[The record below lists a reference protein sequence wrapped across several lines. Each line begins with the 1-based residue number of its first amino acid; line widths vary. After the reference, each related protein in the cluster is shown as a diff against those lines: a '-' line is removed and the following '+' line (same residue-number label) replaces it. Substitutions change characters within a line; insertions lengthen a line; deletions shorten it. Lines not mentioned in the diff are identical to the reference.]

1 MKKILITGASGQLGK
16 TLKTLFSFKYDIIP
30 TSKNYYTYQKNYF
43 LDITNPIL
51 IRDIV
56 SATSPD
62 IIINLAALTNVDLC
76 EKKPDLAFSV
86 NFTGLQNIVEIFN
99 GPIIQLSTDYVF
111 DGKTG
116 QYSENSSVNPINVY
130 GRTKLEA
137 ENFLKENSKDS
148 LIIRTNV
155 LYDYMSESP
164 ASFLN
169 WVVKSL
175 QDDKK
180 INVVDDQWNNPTW
193 TNSIAVAID
202 KAIEFELNGLIHW
215 GDNDYISRFD
225 FAIKIAETFQLKK
238 NLINPIKTAELNQIA
253 ARPLKGGLN
262 VDRAKSI
269 LNLEP
274 SNISDCLKYIW
285 ENINA

>member
-16 TLKTLFSFKYDIIP
+16 TLKTLFSSKYDIIP

-86 NFTGLQNIVEIFN
+86 NFTGLQNIVKIFN

-175 QDDKK
+175 EDDKK

-193 TNSIAVAID
+193 THSIAVAID

-238 NLINPIKTAELNQIA
+238 NLINPIKTRELNQIA

>member
-16 TLKTLFSFKYDIIP
+16 ALKTLFKSNYDIIP
-30 TSKNYYTYQKNYF
+30 TSKNYETYQKNYF

-76 EKKPDLAFSV
+76 EERPDLAFSV
-86 NFTGLQNIVEIFN
+86 NFAGLQNIVEIFN

-111 DGKTG
+111 DGKAG
-116 QYSENSSVNPINVY
+116 QYNENSSVNPINVY

-155 LYDYMSESP
+155 LYDYVSESP

-193 TNSIAVAID
+193 TKSIAIAID
-202 KAIEFELNGLIHW
+202 KAIKFELNGLIHW
-215 GDNDYISRFD
+215 GDNDYVSRYD
-225 FAIKIAETFQLKK
+225 FAIKIAETFQLNKK
-238 NLINPIKTAELNQIA
+238 LIKPIKTAELNQIA
-253 ARPLKGGLN
+253 PRPLKGGLN
-262 VDRAKSI
+262 MDRAKNI

-285 ENINA
+285 ENVNA

>member
-16 TLKTLFSFKYDIIP
+16 ALKTLFTPKYDIIP
-30 TSKNYYTYQKNYF
+30 TSKNYDTHQKNYF
-43 LDITNPIL
+43 CDITNPL
-51 IRDIV
+51 SIRDIV

-76 EKKPDLAFSV
+76 EKRPDLAFSA
-86 NFTGLQNIVEIFN
+86 NFGGLQNIVEIFN

-111 DGKTG
+111 DGKVG
-116 QYSENSSVNPINVY
+116 QYNENSSVNPINVY

-148 LIIRTNV
+148 LIIRTSV
-155 LYDYMSESP
+155 LYDYESESP

-193 TNSIAVAID
+193 AKSIAVAID
-202 KAIEFELNGLIHW
+202 KAIKLELNGLIHW

-225 FAIKIAETFQLKK
+225 FAIKIAEIFQLKK
-238 NLINPIKTAELNQIA
+238 KLIKPIKTGELNQIA
-253 ARPLKGGLN
+253 PRPLKGGLN
-262 VDRAKSI
+262 MDMAKSI

-274 SNISDCLKYIW
+274 SNISDCLNYIW
-285 ENINA
+285 ENTNT

>member
-1 MKKILITGASGQLGK
+1 LKKILITGASGQLGK
-16 TLKTLFSFKYDIIP
+16 TLKTLFSSKYDIIP
-30 TSKNYYTYQKNYF
+30 TSKNHYNYQKNYF

-86 NFTGLQNIVEIFN
+86 NFTGLQNIVKIFN

-193 TNSIAVAID
+193 THSIAVAID

-238 NLINPIKTAELNQIA
+238 NLINPIKTRELNQIA

>member
-1 MKKILITGASGQLGK
+1 LKKILITGASGQLGK
-16 TLKTLFSFKYDIIP
+16 TLKTLFSSKYDIIP

-86 NFTGLQNIVEIFN
+86 NFTGLQNIVKIFN

-215 GDNDYISRFD
+215 GDNDYLSRFD

-238 NLINPIKTAELNQIA
+238 NLINPIKTRELNQIA

>member
-16 TLKTLFSFKYDIIP
+16 ALKTLFTPKYDIIP
-30 TSKNYYTYQKNYF
+30 TSKNYDNYQKNYF

-76 EKKPDLAFSV
+76 EERPDLAFSV
-86 NFTGLQNIVEIFN
+86 NFAGLQNIVEIFN

-111 DGKTG
+111 DGKAG
-116 QYSENSSVNPINVY
+116 QYNENSSVNPINVY

-155 LYDYMSESP
+155 LYDYVSESP

-193 TNSIAVAID
+193 TNSIAIAID
-202 KAIEFELNGLIHW
+202 KAIKFELNGLIHW
-215 GDNDYISRFD
+215 GDNDYLSRYD
-225 FAIKIAETFQLKK
+225 FAIKIAETFQLNKK
-238 NLINPIKTAELNQIA
+238 LIKPIKTAELNQIA
-253 ARPLKGGLN
+253 PRPLKGGLN
-262 VDRAKSI
+262 MDRAKNI

-285 ENINA
+285 ENVNA

>member
-1 MKKILITGASGQLGK
+1 LKKILITGASGQLGK
-16 TLKTLFSFKYDIIP
+16 TLKTLFSSKYDIIP
-30 TSKNYYTYQKNYF
+30 TSKNHYTYQKNYF

-86 NFTGLQNIVEIFN
+86 NFTGLQNIVKIFN

-193 TNSIAVAID
+193 THSIAVAID

-238 NLINPIKTAELNQIA
+238 NLINPIKTRELNQIA

>member
-1 MKKILITGASGQLGK
+1 LKKILITGASGQLGK
-16 TLKTLFSFKYDIIP
+16 TLKTLFSSKYDIIP
-30 TSKNYYTYQKNYF
+30 TSKNHYTYQKNYF

-86 NFTGLQNIVEIFN
+86 NFTGLQNIVKIFN

-193 TNSIAVAID
+193 THSIAVAID

-215 GDNDYISRFD
+215 GDNDYLSRFD

>member
-16 TLKTLFSFKYDIIP
+16 TLKTLFTPKYDIIP
-30 TSKNYYTYQKNYF
+30 TSKNYDTHQKNYF
-43 LDITNPIL
+43 CDITNPL
-51 IRDIV
+51 SIRDIV

-76 EKKPDLAFSV
+76 EKRPDLAFSV
-86 NFTGLQNIVEIFN
+86 NFAGLQNIVEIFN

-111 DGKTG
+111 DGKAG
-116 QYSENSSVNPINVY
+116 QYNENSSVNPINVY

-155 LYDYMSESP
+155 LYDYVSESP

-193 TNSIAVAID
+193 TKSIAIAID
-202 KAIEFELNGLIHW
+202 KAIKFELNGLIHW
-215 GDNDYISRFD
+215 GDNDYLSRYD
-225 FAIKIAETFQLKK
+225 FAIKIAETFQLNKK
-238 NLINPIKTAELNQIA
+238 LIKPIKTAELNQIA
-253 ARPLKGGLN
+253 PRPLKGGLN
-262 VDRAKSI
+262 MDRAKNI

-285 ENINA
+285 ENVNA

>member
-1 MKKILITGASGQLGK
+1 
-16 TLKTLFSFKYDIIP
+16 
-30 TSKNYYTYQKNYF
+30 
-43 LDITNPIL
+43 
-51 IRDIV
+51 
-56 SATSPD
+56 
-62 IIINLAALTNVDLC
+62 
-76 EKKPDLAFSV
+76 
-86 NFTGLQNIVEIFN
+86 
-99 GPIIQLSTDYVF
+99 
-111 DGKTG
+111 
-116 QYSENSSVNPINVY
+116 VNPINVY

>member
-16 TLKTLFSFKYDIIP
+16 TLKTLFSSKYDIIP

-86 NFTGLQNIVEIFN
+86 NFTGLQNIVKIFN

-193 TNSIAVAID
+193 THSIAVAID

-238 NLINPIKTAELNQIA
+238 NLINPIKTRELNQIA

>member
-1 MKKILITGASGQLGK
+1 MKKILITGASGLLGK
-16 TLKTLFSFKYDIIP
+16 ALKTLFKSNYDIIP
-30 TSKNYYTYQKNYF
+30 TSKNYYKYQKNYF

-76 EKKPDLAFSV
+76 EERPDLAFSV
-86 NFTGLQNIVEIFN
+86 NFAGLQNIVEIFN

-111 DGKTG
+111 DGKAG
-116 QYSENSSVNPINVY
+116 QYNENSSVNPINVY

-137 ENFLKENSKDS
+137 EIFLKENSKDS

-155 LYDYMSESP
+155 LYDYVSESP

-193 TNSIAVAID
+193 TKSIAIAID
-202 KAIEFELNGLIHW
+202 KAIKFELNGLIHW
-215 GDNDYISRFD
+215 GDNDYVSRYD
-225 FAIKIAETFQLKK
+225 FAIKIAETFQLNKK
-238 NLINPIKTAELNQIA
+238 LIKPIKTAELNQIA
-253 ARPLKGGLN
+253 PRPLKGGLN
-262 VDRAKSI
+262 MDRAKNI

-285 ENINA
+285 ENVNA

>member
-1 MKKILITGASGQLGK
+1 LKKILITGASGLLGK
-16 TLKTLFSFKYDIIP
+16 ALKTLFKSNYDIIP
-30 TSKNYYTYQKNYF
+30 TSKNYETYQKNYF

-76 EKKPDLAFSV
+76 EERPDLAFSV
-86 NFTGLQNIVEIFN
+86 NFAGLQNIVEIFN

-111 DGKTG
+111 DGKAG
-116 QYSENSSVNPINVY
+116 QYNENSSVNPINVY

-155 LYDYMSESP
+155 LYDYVSESP

-193 TNSIAVAID
+193 TKSIAIAID
-202 KAIEFELNGLIHW
+202 KAIKFELNGLIHW
-215 GDNDYISRFD
+215 GDNDYVSRYD
-225 FAIKIAETFQLKK
+225 FAIKIAETFQLNKK
-238 NLINPIKTAELNQIA
+238 LIKPIKTAELNQIA
-253 ARPLKGGLN
+253 PRPLKGGLN
-262 VDRAKSI
+262 MDRAKNI

-285 ENINA
+285 ENVNA

>member
-16 TLKTLFSFKYDIIP
+16 TLKTLFSSKYDIIP

-86 NFTGLQNIVEIFN
+86 NFTGLQNIVKIFN

-155 LYDYMSESP
+155 LFDYMSESP

-175 QDDKK
+175 ENDKK

-238 NLINPIKTAELNQIA
+238 NLINPIKTRELNQIA

>member
-16 TLKTLFSFKYDIIP
+16 TLKTLFSSKYDIIP
-30 TSKNYYTYQKNYF
+30 TSKNYYTYQKNFF

-155 LYDYMSESP
+155 LFDYMSESP

-175 QDDKK
+175 EDDKK

-238 NLINPIKTAELNQIA
+238 NLINPIKTRELNQIA

>member
-1 MKKILITGASGQLGK
+1 MKKILITGASGQLGRA
-16 TLKTLFSFKYDIIP
+16 LKTLFTTKYDIIP
-30 TSKNYYTYQKNYF
+30 TSKNYDTHQKNYF
-43 LDITNPIL
+43 CDITNPIS

-56 SATSPD
+56 LATSPD

-76 EKKPDLAFSV
+76 EKRPDLAFLA
-86 NFTGLQNIVEIFN
+86 NFRGLQNIVEIFN
-99 GPIIQLSTDYVF
+99 GPIIQISTDYVF
-111 DGKTG
+111 DGKVG
-116 QYSENSSVNPINVY
+116 QYNEDSIVNPINVY

-155 LYDYMSESP
+155 LYDYVSESP

-175 QDDKK
+175 QDGEE

-193 TNSIAVAID
+193 TKSIAIAID
-202 KAIEFELNGLIHW
+202 KAIKLELNGLIHW

-225 FAIKIAETFQLKK
+225 FAIKIAEIFQLKK
-238 NLINPIKTAELNQIA
+238 KLIKPIKTDELNQIA
-253 ARPLKGGLN
+253 PRPLKGGLN
-262 VDRAKSI
+262 MDRAKSI

-285 ENINA
+285 ESIKA

>member
-1 MKKILITGASGQLGK
+1 MKKILITGASGLLGK
-16 TLKTLFSFKYDIIP
+16 ALKTLFKSNYDIIP
-30 TSKNYYTYQKNYF
+30 TSKNYDNYQKNYF

-76 EKKPDLAFSV
+76 EERPDLAFSV
-86 NFTGLQNIVEIFN
+86 NFAGLQNIVEIFN

-111 DGKTG
+111 DGKAG
-116 QYSENSSVNPINVY
+116 QYNENSSVNPINVY

-155 LYDYMSESP
+155 LYDYVSESP

-193 TNSIAVAID
+193 TNSIAIAID
-202 KAIEFELNGLIHW
+202 KAIKFELNGLIHW
-215 GDNDYISRFD
+215 GDNDYLSRYD
-225 FAIKIAETFQLKK
+225 FAIKIAEIFQLNKK
-238 NLINPIKTAELNQIA
+238 LIKPIKTAELNQIA
-253 ARPLKGGLN
+253 PRPLKGGLN
-262 VDRAKSI
+262 MDRAKNI

-285 ENINA
+285 ENVNA

>member
-16 TLKTLFSFKYDIIP
+16 ALKTLFTPKYDIIP
-30 TSKNYYTYQKNYF
+30 TSKNYDNYQKNYF

-51 IRDIV
+51 IRDII

-76 EKKPDLAFSV
+76 EERPDLAFSV
-86 NFTGLQNIVEIFN
+86 NFAGLQNIVEIFN

-111 DGKTG
+111 DGKAG
-116 QYSENSSVNPINVY
+116 QYNENSSVNPINVY

-155 LYDYMSESP
+155 LYDYVSESP

-193 TNSIAVAID
+193 TKSIAVAID
-202 KAIEFELNGLIHW
+202 KAIKFELNGLIHW
-215 GDNDYISRFD
+215 GDNDYVSRYD
-225 FAIKIAETFQLKK
+225 FAIKIAETFQLNKK
-238 NLINPIKTAELNQIA
+238 LIKPIKTAELNQIA
-253 ARPLKGGLN
+253 PRPLKGGLN
-262 VDRAKSI
+262 MDRAKNI

-285 ENINA
+285 ENVNA

>member
-16 TLKTLFSFKYDIIP
+16 TLKTLFSSKYDIIP
-30 TSKNYYTYQKNYF
+30 TSKNYYTYQKNFF

-193 TNSIAVAID
+193 THSIAVAID

-238 NLINPIKTAELNQIA
+238 KL
-253 ARPLKGGLN
+253 
-262 VDRAKSI
+262 D
-269 LNLEP
+269 
-274 SNISDCLKYIW
+274 
-285 ENINA
+285 

>member
-16 TLKTLFSFKYDIIP
+16 TLKTLFSSKYYIIP

-253 ARPLKGGLN
+253 VRPLKGGLN

>member
-16 TLKTLFSFKYDIIP
+16 TLKTLFSSKYDIIP
-30 TSKNYYTYQKNYF
+30 TSKNHYTYQKNYF

-155 LYDYMSESP
+155 LFDYMSESP

-175 QDDKK
+175 EDDKK

-215 GDNDYISRFD
+215 GDNDYLSRFD

>member
-1 MKKILITGASGQLGK
+1 MKKILITGASGLLGK
-16 TLKTLFSFKYDIIP
+16 ALKTLFKSNYDIIP
-30 TSKNYYTYQKNYF
+30 TSKNYYKYQKNYF

-76 EKKPDLAFSV
+76 EERPDLAFSV
-86 NFTGLQNIVEIFN
+86 NFAGLQNIVEIFN

-111 DGKTG
+111 DGKAG
-116 QYSENSSVNPINVY
+116 QYNENSSVNPINVY

-137 ENFLKENSKDS
+137 EIFLKENSKDS

-155 LYDYMSESP
+155 LYDYVSESP

-193 TNSIAVAID
+193 TESISFIINKIIDNSIIGLYNYGD
-202 KAIEFELNGLIHW
+202 KDFM
-215 GDNDYISRFD
+215 SRYD
-225 FAIKIAETFQLKK
+225 FAILISKIFNLDE
-238 NLINPIKTAELNQIA
+238 NLINPINTSNLNQIA
-253 ARPLKGGLN
+253 ERPLKSGLKTEKIESRLGIVPN
-262 VDRAKSI
+262 SVENCLRKIHD
-269 LNLEP
+269 NL
-274 SNISDCLKYIW
+274 SK
-285 ENINA
+285 

>member
-16 TLKTLFSFKYDIIP
+16 TLKTLFSSKYDIIP
-30 TSKNYYTYQKNYF
+30 TSKNHYTYQKNYF

-155 LYDYMSESP
+155 LFDYMSESP

-175 QDDKK
+175 EDDKK

>member
-16 TLKTLFSFKYDIIP
+16 TLKTLFRSKYDIIP
-30 TSKNYYTYQKNYF
+30 TSKNYYTSQKNYF

-56 SATSPD
+56 LATSPD
-62 IIINLAALTNVDLC
+62 IIINLAALTNVDFC
-76 EKKPDLAFSV
+76 EERPDLAFSV
-86 NFTGLQNIVEIFN
+86 NLAGLQNLVEIFN

-116 QYSENSSVNPINVY
+116 QYSENSGVNPINVY

-155 LYDYMSESP
+155 IYDYMSESP

-193 TNSIAVAID
+193 TKSIAVAID
-202 KAIEFELNGLIHW
+202 KAIKFELNGLIHW
-215 GDNDYISRFD
+215 GDNDYMSRFD

-238 NLINPIKTAELNQIA
+238 NLIKPIKTSALNQIA
-253 ARPLKGGLN
+253 ARPLRGGLN
-262 VDRAKSI
+262 MDRAKSI

-274 SNISDCLKYIW
+274 SKISDCLKYIW

>member
-1 MKKILITGASGQLGK
+1 LKKILITGASGQLGK
-16 TLKTLFSFKYDIIP
+16 TLKTLFKSKYDIIP
-30 TSKNYYTYQKNYF
+30 TSKNNYTHQKNYF
-43 LDITNPIL
+43 LDITNSIL

-62 IIINLAALTNVDLC
+62 IIINLAALTNVDFC
-76 EKKPDLAFSV
+76 EERPDLALSV
-86 NFTGLQNIVEIFN
+86 NFAGLQNIVEIFN
-99 GPIIQLSTDYVF
+99 GPIIQISTDYVF

-193 TNSIAVAID
+193 TKSIAVAID
-202 KAIEFELNGLIHW
+202 KAIELELNGLIHW

-238 NLINPIKTAELNQIA
+238 KLIKPIKTAELNQIA
-253 ARPLKGGLN
+253 PRPLKGGLN
-262 VDRAKSI
+262 MNRAKSI

-274 SNISDCLKYIW
+274 SDINDCLKYIW

>member
-16 TLKTLFSFKYDIIP
+16 TLKTLFSSKYDIIP
-30 TSKNYYTYQKNYF
+30 TSKNHYTYQKNYF

-155 LYDYMSESP
+155 LFDYMSESP

-175 QDDKK
+175 EDDKK

-238 NLINPIKTAELNQIA
+238 NLINPIKTRELNQIA

>member
-1 MKKILITGASGQLGK
+1 LKKILITGASGQLGK
-16 TLKTLFSFKYDIIP
+16 TLKTLFSSKYDIIP
-30 TSKNYYTYQKNYF
+30 TSKNHYTYQKNYF

-86 NFTGLQNIVEIFN
+86 NFTGLQNIVKIFN

-193 TNSIAVAID
+193 THSIAVAID